1 MTDGS
6 VSPRDKFSPHRG
18 RTLLGSLQRS
28 TLEWRKGSGY
38 LLAVATTLL
47 GHAVT
52 VAFRNDW
59 PTPSYMFF
67 IPAVAISA
75 WFGGLGPSIA
85 AMAMSLLLIRINF
98 LGPGWIEPGPVH
110 GALAAAVFLFVCLTI
125 TVTMEALRRAR
136 ALSDFHS
143 ADLERLNADVNRSA
157 TRATK
162 LVDVTT
168 ALSEANSVDDVAAVV
183 LTKGLAV
190 VEAARAVLIAVDGER
205 IKLLGTRGMSR
216 ALEAQLTALTLDTQ
230 VPVVQAIRQGT
241 MISIESAAEY
251 REKYAAVIQGFEELA
266 DMQTYLATP
275 LVHAGET
282 VGSLAL
288 HFREAAAVGA
298 SDRTFTLLLAQ
309 AAATALHRARTYD
322 AELDKRRHA
331 EMVAQ
336 AREDVLGVVAHDL
349 RNPLNLI
356 QMTVELI
363 LDEELL
369 PAARRR
375 DMLDIA
381 LRAAKQMNR
390 LIDDLLDTVRLQ
402 AGRMSLAVEEVSVRT
417 ILQQAE
423 ETFRP
428 IADRR
433 HVRFEAEVQ
442 NGAIVRADPARV
454 SQIVGNLVG
463 NALKFTGEQGSVKLR
478 ARQDDQQV
486 VFQVVDDGPGI
497 APDNLSHLFDS
508 FWQAR
513 KNDRRGVGLG
523 LAIVKGLV
531 EAHGGTIWVE
541 SKVDHGSTFS
551 FSLPAAATLADKIP
565 TDRGS
570 ISASSGSRSLSSQP
584 APPA

>member
-1 MTDGS
+1 MIRGR
-6 VSPRDKFSPHRG
+6 VSQRDKPSLHQG

-28 TLEWRKGSGY
+28 KPLSTTGAGY
-38 LLAVATTLL
+38 ILAVAITLL
-47 GHAVT
+47 GHAVN

-75 WFGGLGPSIA
+75 WFGGLGPSIL
-85 AMAMSLLLIRINF
+85 AMAMSLVLIRINIVGSGWF
-98 LGPGWIEPGPVH
+98 GPAPVH
-110 GALAAAVFLFVCLTI
+110 GVLAAALFLFVCTI
-125 TVTMEALRRAR
+125 ITATMEALRRAR
-136 ALSDFHS
+136 TLSDARS
-143 ADLERLNADVNRSA
+143 AELERLNADVSRTA

-168 ALSEANSVDDVAAVV
+168 ALSEANSVDDVANVV

-190 VEAARAVLIAVDGER
+190 VEAARAVLVSVDGDR
-205 IKLLGTRGMSR
+205 IKLLGTRGMSPT
-216 ALEAQLTALTLDTQ
+216 LDAQLKGVTMDAE
-230 VPVVQAIRQGT
+230 VPVAQAIRKGS
-241 MISIESAAEY
+241 MISIESAAEF
-251 REKYAAVIQGFEELA
+251 REKYSGVIQGFEELA

-275 LVHAGET
+275 LIHAGET

-288 HFREAAAVGA
+288 HFKEAAAVGA

-322 AELDKRRHA
+322 AELDKRRRA
-331 EMVAQ
+331 EMIAQ

-363 LDEELL
+363 IDEEL
-369 PAARRR
+369 PVERRKE
-375 DMLDIA
+375 MLDIA
-381 LRAAKQMNR
+381 LRAARQMNR

-402 AGRMSLAVEEVSVRT
+402 AGRMSLAVEEVSVKT

-428 IADRR
+428 IAERR
-433 HVRFEAEVQ
+433 HVHFEADVQ

-463 NALKFTGEQGSVKLR
+463 NALKFTREEGSVKLC
-478 ARQDDQQV
+478 AKQDDKQV

-497 APDNLSHLFDS
+497 APDHMSHLFDN

-513 KNDRRGVGLG
+513 KDDRRGVGLG

-531 EAHGGTIWVE
+531 EAHGGQIWVE

-551 FSLPAAATLADKIP
+551 FSLPVASHLADKP
-565 TDRGS
+565 ETDRV
-570 ISASSGSRSLSSQP
+570 ISSPSVSRSLSSQA

>member
-1 MTDGS
+1 M
-6 VSPRDKFSPHRG
+6 
-18 RTLLGSLQRS
+18 LGSRQLSRPAW
-28 TLEWRKGSGY
+28 TTGSGY

-47 GHAVT
+47 AHAIT

-67 IPAVAISA
+67 IPAVAVSA
-75 WFGGLGPSIA
+75 WFGGLGPSIVA
-85 AMAMSLLLIRINF
+85 IGLSLLLIRINF
-98 LGPGWIEPGPVH
+98 LGPGWIGPAPAH
-110 GALAAAVFLFVCLTI
+110 GTLSAAVFLFVCITI

-136 ALSDFHS
+136 ALSESRS
-143 ADLERLNADVNRSA
+143 ADLERLNADVNRTA
-157 TRATK
+157 TRATR

-168 ALSEANSVDDVAAVV
+168 ALSEANTVDEVAAVV

-190 VEAARAVLIAVDGER
+190 VEAARAVLISVDGDR
-205 IKLLGTRGMSR
+205 IKLLGSRGMSPT
-216 ALEAQLTALTLDTQ
+216 LDAQLAALTLDTE
-230 VPVVQAIRQGT
+230 VPVVQAVREGK

-251 REKYAAVIQGFEELA
+251 RKKYAAVIQGFEELA

-282 VGSLAL
+282 VGSIAL

-331 EMVAQ
+331 EMAAQ

-363 LDEELL
+363 IDEALL
-369 PAARRR
+369 PAERRKE
-375 DMLDIA
+375 MLDIA
-381 LRAAKQMNR
+381 LRAAKRMNR

-402 AGRMSLAVEEVSVRT
+402 AGRMSLAVEEVSVKT

-428 IADRR
+428 IAERR
-433 HVRFEAEVQ
+433 HVDFEAEVQ
-442 NGAIVRADPARV
+442 DGAIVRADPARV
-454 SQIVGNLVG
+454 SQIVGNLLG
-463 NALKFTGEQGSVKLR
+463 NAIKFTREKGSVKLR
-478 ARQDDQQV
+478 ASVDDTQV

-497 APDNLSHLFDS
+497 APDNISHLFDN

-523 LAIVKGLV
+523 LTIVKGLV
-531 EAHGGTIWVE
+531 EAHGGRIWVE

-551 FSLPAAATLADKIP
+551 FSLPAVKGFADKAAT
-565 TDRGS
+565 DRTS
-570 ISASSGSRSLSSQP
+570 SSASPESRSLSTEA